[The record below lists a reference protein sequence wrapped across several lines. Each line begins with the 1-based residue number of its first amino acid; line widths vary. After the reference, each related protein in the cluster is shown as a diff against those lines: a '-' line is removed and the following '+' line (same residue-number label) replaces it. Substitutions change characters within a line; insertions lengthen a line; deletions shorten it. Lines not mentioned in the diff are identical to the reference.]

1 MCEFCEKKEIE
12 RYENASFFINDD
24 NDLEIEI
31 VGNCYAE
38 KGLLGINYCPE
49 CGRKLSDKDD

>member
-31 VGNCYAE
+31 VGNCYA
-38 KGLLGINYCPE
+38 KI
-49 CGRKLSDKDD
+49 SD